1 MRLKIILLLTVAS
14 TLLLGSCKLG
24 HKYVRPKMA
33 LPENLGAMVV
43 TDTFSIADLDWWNIY
58 TDTILQNLI
67 KQTVEHNKDLRIA
80 DARIKE
86 LAARKRI
93 EFANL
98 FPEINGSFYTQKEG
112 LDYGGHNFK
121 NDPEYGLKAIV
132 SWELDIWGNK
142 RWANDRGKAE
152 FMAGVEDRRALI
164 MSLVADVARSY
175 YEIVALDHELAIV
188 KQTLE
193 ARKESVRIAK
203 LRFEGGLTSETAF
216 QQARVEYA
224 RTATRVPIL
233 ERDIAMKENEIS
245 FIAGEFPTDI
255 KRSSRIDMNLPEEL
269 PVGIPSTLLERRP
282 DIRAAEQ
289 NLIAANAAMGVAYTN
304 RFPRLALTGQFG
316 IESDEF
322 SNIIRSPMHFLN
334 ASLLGPLFGMGRRQ
348 SAYRAQQ
355 AVYEQECYAYEKV
368 VLNAFKEVRD
378 AIVAYNKA
386 RDIYDTMEQLENA
399 SKTNMDLAQLQ
410 YINGVI
416 GYIDVLDAQRSYF
429 DAQVGLSNAALYKRL
444 AMVQLYKALGGGW

>member
-1 MRLKIILLLTVAS
+1 MRFNIIIAS
-14 TLLLGSCKLG
+14 LAVMVLSLGSCKLG
-24 HKYVRPKMA
+24 QKYVRPDMP
-33 LPENLGAMVV
+33 LPENLGVTAT
-43 TDTFSIADLDWWNIY
+43 TDTFSIADLGWWDIY
-58 TDTILQNLI
+58 TDTILQRLI
-67 KQTVEHNKDLRIA
+67 KQTMEHNKDLRIA

-93 EFANL
+93 EFAGI
-98 FPEINGSFYTQKEG
+98 FPEINGSLYTQKEG
-112 LDYGGHNFK
+112 LNYGGDNFK
-121 NDPEYGLKAIV
+121 NDPEYGLKAAM
-132 SWELDIWGNK
+132 SWELDLWGNK
-142 RWANDRGKAE
+142 RWANERGKAE
-152 FMAGVEDRRALI
+152 FMSGIENRRALT
-164 MSLVADVARSY
+164 MSLVADVAQAY
-175 YEIVALDHELAIV
+175 YELVALDHELAIV
-188 KQTLE
+188 KQTLD
-193 ARKESVRIAK
+193 ARRESVRLAK
-203 LRFEGGLTSETAF
+203 LRFEGGLTSETAY
-216 QQARVEYA
+216 QQAQVEYA
-224 RTATRVPIL
+224 RTATRVPVL

-245 FIAGEFPTDI
+245 FIAGEFPSGI
-255 KRSSRIDMNLPEEL
+255 ERSSRIDMRLPEEL

-289 NLIAANAAMGVAYTN
+289 KLIAANAAVGVAYTN
-304 RFPRLALTGQFG
+304 RFPRLALTGQLG
-316 IESDEF
+316 VESDEF
-322 SNIIRSPMHFLN
+322 SSLFKSPMHFLS
-334 ASLLGPLFGMGRRQ
+334 ASLLGPLFDMGRRQ
-348 SAYRAQQ
+348 STYRAQQ

-386 RDIYDTMEQLENA
+386 RDIYETMAQLVHA